1 MGATSGV
8 FAAATSTASTRPSAS
23 RSGTSST
30 SSADAEARSS
40 TNRLACSI
48 SISRP
53 LREDPA
59 ARGYFQ
65 SSADLAR
72 GLEINDSPLGSLSP
86 ELIREFLQLRAER
99 RRAA

>member
-1 MGATSGV
+1 MNTQTAVQNHADTIYV
-8 FAAATSTASTRPSAS
+8 RST
-23 RSGTSST
+23 
-30 SSADAEARSS
+30 
-40 TNRLACSI
+40 
-48 SISRP
+48 ISRP

>member
-1 MGATSGV
+1 MNTQTAVQNHADTIYV
-8 FAAATSTASTRPSAS
+8 RST
-23 RSGTSST
+23 
-30 SSADAEARSS
+30 
-40 TNRLACSI
+40 
-48 SISRP
+48 ISRP

-59 ARGYFQ
+59 ARDYFQ